1 MLIINVKDNES
12 IERALKRYRRKH
24 RNTQLMKEL
33 RRRERF
39 VKPSMKRR
47 KELLKEGFLR
57 LLEMLE
63 DDDDVQ
69 NVYHNADIS
78 DEELSRIAG

>member
-47 KELLKEGFLR
+47 KELLKAIYREQKAQ
-57 LLEMLE
+57 EM
-63 DDDDVQ
+63 D
-69 NVYHNADIS
+69 S
-78 DEELSRIAG
+78 